1 MRKDIKVPK
10 VSGVFMAVIHEY
22 NDIYRTYDWNA
33 YIINENE
40 SDLELVLILTE
51 GYSGETRTST
61 LRKKID
67 VLPANGYAKIEMIP
81 EELHQLNN
89 QFKVTFYQGNQ
100 LYDKTYLFRK
110 NTINERA
117 LQQVPLINKKGVVVR

>member
-67 VLPANGYAKIEMIP
+67 VLPAKGYAKIEMIP